1 MATDYDDLRPEV
13 KEAQEQSLEAL
24 QTAKAPTAMTAVL
37 EVEESDE
44 PDSSTPAGEF
54 IAEELIVNVIPPQED
69 EFTCSSCF
77 LVHHRS
83 QIAREKDGLAYC
95 TECEG

>member
-24 QTAKAPTAMTAVL
+24 QSTSTPSAAKATL

-44 PDSSTPAGEF
+44 LDSSVPGGEF
-54 IAEELIVNVIPPQED
+54 VFEELIVDVVPQGAD

-83 QIAREKDGLAYC
+83 QIARERAGKLYC
-95 TECEG
+95 TECGT

>member
-24 QTAKAPTAMTAVL
+24 QTASTPGAMSAVL
-37 EVEESDE
+37 EVEESED
-44 PDSSTPAGEF
+44 TAAGAPAGEI
-54 IAEELIVNVIPPQED
+54 IAEELVVQVVPQGAD

-83 QIAREKDGLAYC
+83 QIAREQDGRFYC
-95 TECEG
+95 TECEA

>member
-24 QTAKAPTAMTAVL
+24 QTANAPTAKSAVVEL
-37 EVEESDE
+37 EESDE
-44 PDSSTPAGEF
+44 PDTAPAGE
-54 IAEELIVNVIPPQED
+54 IITEELIVEVVPPRQD

-77 LVHHRS
+77 LVHHHS
-83 QIAREKDGLAYC
+83 QIAREHDGMLYC
-95 TECEG
+95 TECEA